1 MNRLDVQVGIQPPGL
16 CLSNNCNLKHGPCVS
31 GDTQLM
37 GAIELLHD
45 PNPARDM
52 MLFWL
57 RETRKSGMISPGIRA
72 NGLDAAG
79 NYVSD
84 TAWFCG
90 VLHKYLLTTGD
101 LALLDEDIGGK
112 TVLQRVEEA
121 VESQLEFRHKE
132 TGLFPNAA
140 EMDRFSG
147 EKSSDKP
154 GMRTVVMKK
163 PTASYSSSSGGWG
176 RMPGWGRVIAANP
189 TIPTPVR
196 SQSGVSTTI
205 PPICTRSLQ

>member
-1 MNRLDVQVGIQPPGL
+1 MNRLDVQVGIQPPGI
-16 CLSNNCNLKHGPCVS
+16 CPSNNCNLKHGPCVS

-45 PNPARDM
+45 PKPTHDM

-72 NGLDAAG
+72 NGLDTPG
-79 NYVSD
+79 NYASD

-90 VLHKYLLTTGD
+90 VLHKYLLNTGD
-101 LALLDEDIGGK
+101 LALLDEDIGCK

-121 VESQLEFRHKE
+121 VETQLEFRNKE

-140 EMDRFSG
+140 EIDRFSN
-147 EKSSDKP
+147 ENSSDQPAGLGSLSEAQTRFRGGP
-154 GMRTVVMKK
+154 GSYYSETSA
-163 PTASYSSSSGGWG
+163 TAYGGL
-176 RMPGWGRVIAANP
+176 IALAE
-189 TIPTPVR
+189 IE
-196 SQSGVSTTI
+196 
-205 PPICTRSLQ
+205 